1 MSNTTLQELLDKQA
15 EEQKKETSV
24 EKTIA
29 DSFPCPEG
37 DIFSLPT
44 RADITNAFN
53 EIASIPGELAAQV
66 EGNKAAREKE
76 IAELTKL
83 LENPDLTD
91 EERQA
96 IQDEI
101 EKKEKFIWKQEKFQK
116 SLN

>member
-37 DIFSLPT
+37 DLFSLPT

-53 EIASIPGELAAQV
+53 EIAGIL
-66 EGNKAAREKE
+66 
-76 IAELTKL
+76 
-83 LENPDLTD
+83 
-91 EERQA
+91 
-96 IQDEI
+96 
-101 EKKEKFIWKQEKFQK
+101 
-116 SLN
+116 SLIHI